1 LALIRNSIDTKELV
15 KRQLTKE
22 HSRAI
27 LKLPKNKLL
36 IGSLGRVKPV
46 KGHDLLIEAF
56 ASLCVVNKEIHLVI
70 MGGGEF
76 EPTLN
81 KIATSKGIDDRITIT
96 GDLPNAYRY
105 LPGLDI
111 FIMPSRSEGLPIA
124 MLEAMAT
131 GLASIGSSVGGIPEA
146 LGDDGLVIKSN
157 SVIEIVTSLKQLI
170 DIGEAGRLRMGN
182 KLRNRIDDKFS
193 IEAYHEAYRKL
204 ALVKK

>member
-1 LALIRNSIDTKELV
+1 
-15 KRQLTKE
+15 
-22 HSRAI
+22 
-27 LKLPKNKLL
+27 
-36 IGSLGRVKPV
+36 
-46 KGHDLLIEAF
+46 
-56 ASLCVVNKEIHLVI
+56 
-70 MGGGEF
+70 
-76 EPTLN
+76 
-81 KIATSKGIDDRITIT
+81 
-96 GDLPNAYRY
+96 
-105 LPGLDI
+105 
-111 FIMPSRSEGLPIA
+111 MPSRSEGLPIA